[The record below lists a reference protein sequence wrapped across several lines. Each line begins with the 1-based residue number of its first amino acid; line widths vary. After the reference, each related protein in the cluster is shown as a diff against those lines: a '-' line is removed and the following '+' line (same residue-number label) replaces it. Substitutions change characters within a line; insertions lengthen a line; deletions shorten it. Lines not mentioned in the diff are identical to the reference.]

1 MSLSEIQEQEEKN
14 RLAHEEK
21 MKELQAK
28 QRQLQSSA
36 SHGWSSEKYV
46 EHIPSPKFLMT
57 FSNITCAHADFSFDH
72 MNFTY
77 GRINLKCGHMNFD
90 MSSHKFHM

>member
-28 QRQLQSSA
+28 QRQLHSSA

-46 EHIPSPKFLMT
+46 EHIPSPISHVFMWI
-57 FSNITCAHADFSFDH
+57 SRVIT
-72 MNFTY
+72 
-77 GRINLKCGHMNFD
+77 
-90 MSSHKFHM
+90 